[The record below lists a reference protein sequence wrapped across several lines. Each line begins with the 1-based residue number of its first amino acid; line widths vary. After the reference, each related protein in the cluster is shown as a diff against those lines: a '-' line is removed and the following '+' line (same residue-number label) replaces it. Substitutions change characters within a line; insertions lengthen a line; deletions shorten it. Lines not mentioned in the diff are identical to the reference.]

1 MAGKKKIQ
9 KKDLQELEKLR
20 RRIDEL
26 DARLLRLLNERA
38 RYSAAIGTLKAEKH
52 LPIYDPDREETIFR
66 RLVELNTGPLSGKA
80 VIRLFERIIDESR
93 LLQKHISLG
102 LQPKI
107 EEKQTKT
114 SE

>member
-1 MAGKKKIQ
+1 MAAKKND
-9 KKDLQELEKLR
+9 KDQHVRELEALR
-20 RRIDEL
+20 RRIDDL

-38 RYSAAIGTLKAEKH
+38 RYSAAIGTLKTEKK
-52 LPIYDPDREETIFR
+52 LPIYDPDREETIFK

-102 LQPKI
+102 L
-107 EEKQTKT
+107 EE
-114 SE
+114 EVDRL